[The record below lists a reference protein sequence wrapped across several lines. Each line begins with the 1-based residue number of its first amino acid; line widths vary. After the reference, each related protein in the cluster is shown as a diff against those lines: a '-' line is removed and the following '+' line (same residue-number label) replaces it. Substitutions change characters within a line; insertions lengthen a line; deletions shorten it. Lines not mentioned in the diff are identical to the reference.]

1 LTKEIANLERRL
13 NNMPD
18 SFENIFKKNIEELVI
33 VDRLL
38 VRNIKKQLEKLEQ
51 QHMQIAKKILTEFE
65 KELGK

>member
-1 LTKEIANLERRL
+1 MTKEIANLERRL

>member
-1 LTKEIANLERRL
+1 
-13 NNMPD
+13 MPD